1 MRRYYWQNKTR
12 KEQPWMN
19 IFNVRKLEST
29 DVEAL
34 LAFEVRN
41 RDWFESHIDARAPA
55 FYSLQGVADHIADYL
70 AGFAIGSWHPFIIED
85 CSAHI
90 VGRANLKSIN
100 APIGCAE
107 VGYRID
113 QRLCGQ
119 GLATFALKH
128 LIEEAQ
134 TRWRLT
140 QLIAK
145 VYEGNVGSR
154 KVLTRC
160 GFIVDRSSCKD
171 HPEDEYRLIL
181 AS

>member
-1 MRRYYWQNKTR
+1 MKT
-12 KEQPWMN
+12 
-19 IFNVRKLEST
+19 FNVRKLEST

-55 FYSLQGVADHIADYL
+55 FYSLQGVADHMAGYL
-70 AGFAIGSWHPFIIED
+70 ADFAIGRWHPFIIED
-85 CSAHI
+85 CRAQI
-90 VGRANLKSIN
+90 VGRANLKNIN
-100 APIGCAE
+100 VPRGCAE

-119 GLATFALKH
+119 GLATLALKH
-128 LIEEAQ
+128 IIEEAQ
-134 TRWRLT
+134 TRWGLT

-160 GFIVDRSSCKD
+160 GFILDPSFEKNQ
-171 HPEDEYRLIL
+171 PEDEYRLVL
-181 AS
+181 PS

>member
-1 MRRYYWQNKTR
+1 
-12 KEQPWMN
+12 MN
-19 IFNVRKLEST
+19 TFNVRQLEST
-29 DVEAL
+29 DNEAL

-41 RDWFESHIDARAPA
+41 RKWFETHIDARAPA
-55 FYSLQGVADHIADYL
+55 FYSLQGVTDHVAGYL
-70 AGFAIGSWHPFIIED
+70 ADFAQGNWHPFVID
-85 CSAHI
+85 DSAAQI
-90 VGRANLKSIN
+90 VGRANLKNIN
-100 APIGCAE
+100 VPLGCAE

-113 QRLCGQ
+113 QRFCGQ
-119 GLATFALKH
+119 GLATLALRH

-160 GFIVDRSSCKD
+160 GFTLEASSGKD
-171 HPEDEYRLIL
+171 QPEDEYLL
-181 AS
+181 VVSN

>member
-1 MRRYYWQNKTR
+1 
-12 KEQPWMN
+12 MN
-19 IFNVRKLEST
+19 TFNVRQLEST

-55 FYSLQGVADHIADYL
+55 FYSLPGVADHMAGYL
-70 AGFAIGSWHPFIIED
+70 ADFAIGRWHPFIIED
-85 CSAHI
+85 CRAHI
-90 VGRANLKSIN
+90 VGRANLKNIN
-100 APIGCAE
+100 VPRGCAE

-119 GLATFALKH
+119 GLATLALKH

-134 TRWRLT
+134 TRWGLT
-140 QLIAK
+140 HLIAK

-160 GFIVDRSSCKD
+160 GFILDPSSGKNQ
-171 HPEDEYRLIL
+171 PEDEYRLVL
-181 AS
+181 WS